1 MDLNGFWE
9 NFSTNVLIFNQAK
22 ILIIKDVRWWL
33 ITDYWLL
40 ITDYWLLIKAHPKIL
55 SKRLKI

>member
-40 ITDYWLLIKAHPKIL
+40 ITDYWLKPTLKYYL
-55 SKRLKI
+55 SD

>member
-9 NFSTNVLIFNQAK
+9 NFSTNVLNFNQAK
-22 ILIIKDVRWWL
+22 ILIIEDVHCLL

-40 ITDYWLLIKAHPKIL
+40 ITVYKGRI
-55 SKRLKI
+55 